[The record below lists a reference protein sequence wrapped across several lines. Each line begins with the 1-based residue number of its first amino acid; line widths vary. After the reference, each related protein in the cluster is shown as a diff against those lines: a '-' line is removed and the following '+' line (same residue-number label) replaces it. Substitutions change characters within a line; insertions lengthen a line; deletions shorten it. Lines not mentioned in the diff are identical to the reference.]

1 MLWREWERV
10 LALKLPFRQEYEIIT
25 AAGNR
30 KWVLE
35 LGQGIFDERGNVEAL
50 EGIIIDITEHKK
62 GQAQIKYMGDHDLL
76 TGLYNR
82 KYFEEAKSRL
92 DTEEYLPLSIVI
104 ADINGMRLINQPFIE
119 GNKLSLKQNII
130 RLHRKVTLLPG
141 WGAGL
146 ASCYLISG
154 YDRGKPKEN
163 MIVKT
168 KKSSR
173 TYDIASIDTALKK
186 STDNLTKTQGEDY
199 MLSIKLLNR
208 KSSTTIFN
216 STGLMYE
223 RATKLKNTED
233 CRIVM
238 MVK

>member
-104 ADINGMRLINQPFIE
+104 ADINGMRLINHAFGLKE
-119 GNKLSLKQNII
+119 GNKVIIEAGTLLKAA
-130 RLHRKVTLLPG
+130 RKVTLLPG
-141 WGAGL
+141 SGTTSS
-146 ASCYLISG
+146 ASCYLI
-154 YDRGKPKEN
+154 
-163 MIVKT
+163 
-168 KKSSR
+168 
-173 TYDIASIDTALKK
+173 
-186 STDNLTKTQGEDY
+186 
-199 MLSIKLLNR
+199 
-208 KSSTTIFN
+208 
-216 STGLMYE
+216 
-223 RATKLKNTED
+223 
-233 CRIVM
+233 RIVTRRITR
-238 MVK
+238 